1 MQLHIIK
8 KNNEFV
14 LVNPPQ
20 DLADKFFIEIDRENI
35 IPEEKIKE
43 SNSQESN
50 AFKKTQVLY
59 KQNPKDDFIKA
70 LHEST
75 PPHYQYKA
83 SDKTDDDLLYDALKA
98 KYELEK

>member
-20 DLADKFFIEIDRENI
+20 DLADKFFIEIDRKNI
-35 IPEEKIKE
+35 IHEEKIKK
-43 SNSQESN
+43 SHTQESD

-59 KQNPKDDFIKA
+59 RQFPEDDFIKA

-75 PPHYQYKA
+75 PPDYQYKA
-83 SDKTDDDLLYDALKA
+83 SGKDDDDLLYDALKE
-98 KYELEK
+98 KYEL